1 MRPPAEHR
9 LDRRQPGQAGNLQGA
24 LPLPEGSLIM
34 VAPGSAEEAQTGAA
48 NLEYLTRDLGAE
60 GASVQNFDHSA
71 TSN

>member
-1 MRPPAEHR
+1 
-9 LDRRQPGQAGNLQGA
+9 
-24 LPLPEGSLIM
+24 M